1 MMIFVDVMIQISFAI
16 GINSFLEIHF
26 GFSIIWLVTHMIYSI
41 GWFFN

>member
-26 GFSIIWLVTHMIYSI
+26 DFSIIWLVTQYDILN
-41 GWFFN
+41 WVVL